1 MKISQVILIVLAGL
15 TVTISCSDNPS
26 NISDGLPQT
35 AGKTHVLGYID
46 EFETKRIFASRNP
59 VFNQDFQ
66 CFIKNTN
73 LKLMVQQELM
83 LILLTIIQ
91 LLG

>member
-35 AGKTHVLGYID
+35 VGKTHVLG
-46 EFETKRIFASRNP
+46 
-59 VFNQDFQ
+59 
-66 CFIKNTN
+66 
-73 LKLMVQQELM
+73 
-83 LILLTIIQ
+83 
-91 LLG
+91 